1 MQITDSLYMNQK
13 LLLLIQSLSKMTNS
27 KQSKITE
34 HVQWLWTSIGSKFIP
49 LSILP
54 VHSIQK
60 HWQNSIKHKSNE
72 AQTSSNTCPNSIKRQ
87 LEN

>member
-1 MQITDSLYMNQK
+1 MVMNQYRF
-13 LLLLIQSLSKMTNS
+13 
-27 KQSKITE
+27 
-34 HVQWLWTSIGSKFIP
+34 KFIP
-49 LSILP
+49 LSIHP